1 MNYRIIAYTLGWVLN
16 FEALFMAVPAFTA
29 LYYSEGA
36 GIGFV
41 FSLLICLF
49 FGVILT
55 LKKPAKKAI
64 YSRDGLVIV
73 SLSWI
78 VLSLFGALP
87 FYVTGVIPSFI
98 DAVFESA
105 AGFTTTG
112 ASILSEVESLPRCIL
127 MWRSFTHW
135 IGGMGVLVFIMAFV
149 PLSGGQNMYIMKA
162 ESPGPSVSKFVP
174 KIKATALLLY
184 SMYFILTLAEFVFLL
199 CGGMSVFESLNTA
212 LSTAGT
218 GGFGFRNNSFESFSP
233 YIQWVVTVFMFLFGV
248 NFSIYFL
255 ILSKRIKEA
264 MKSTELRVYILLVV
278 AVTALI
284 TVNVSDMF
292 ATLEDAVRN
301 VAFTVVSLVTTTG
314 FATVDFNKWPELS
327 RSIIVILLFTGA
339 CAGSTCGGIKLSRI
353 ILMFKSM
360 SKELRLLVH
369 PKQVHQIKID
379 GRVVSHETV
388 RSVNVFL
395 VCYMLIMMISFI
407 LISFDNHDLIT
418 NFTAVS
424 ATLNNVGPGLG
435 LVGPTSN
442 YGFFSG
448 FSKLV
453 LIFDMI
459 AGRLE
464 LFPMLALFSPY
475 TWKDK

>member
-353 ILMFKSM
+353 ILLFKSM